1 MFREEKTNGFV
12 YLFTPESCGTVY
24 RMPKMLK
31 VTKVFLWVGVAFLM
45 SVGVSQLV

>member
-12 YLFTPESCGTVY
+12 YLFKPEDCDTMY
-24 RMPKMLK
+24 CMPRALK
-31 VTKVFLWVGVAFLM
+31 VTKAFLWVGVAFLM